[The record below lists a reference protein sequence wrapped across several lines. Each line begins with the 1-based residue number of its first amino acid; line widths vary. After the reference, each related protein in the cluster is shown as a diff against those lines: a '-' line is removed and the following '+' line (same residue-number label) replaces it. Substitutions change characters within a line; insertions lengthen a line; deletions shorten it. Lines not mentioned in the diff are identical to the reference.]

1 MKIIVRLSLVLFV
14 SFVACPIKQVLANSC
29 TTSNYVANYVGDPI
43 PLFDE
48 RIGETLGRIDVSF
61 NYNCTFTDAHTMI
74 IFGTWGQKSYKS
86 GKIYNSNLP
95 GIQLTTPRTVGTS
108 GPHNNSVIFKTI
120 HGSESGTIS
129 GPLFYVQKIA
139 SFTSSP
145 SGTNPTFNLGTSH
158 IDHNL
163 QVDVFRPGASF
174 GIGQVNKLGF
184 VDVPIEIPTCDIDTA
199 HQDQT
204 VTLPSVNIGD
214 FGAVGSTSGRRPF
227 SITLH
232 CARRTRIHATITDL
246 NARTNTGT
254 NMTLSSSSTATGVSL
269 QFSAKVDDTI
279 RSFGSANRFY
289 WKGSHADSDAMSW
302 TVPVAVRYVKTQ
314 QNMTA
319 GTVNAKM
326 EILFDYE

>member
-1 MKIIVRLSLVLFV
+1 MKSILHFFVIVVVFHMV
-14 SFVACPIKQVLANSC
+14 YPMQMVFANTC

-43 PLFDE
+43 PLFDD

-61 NYNCTFTDAHTMI
+61 NYSCTFTDAHTMI

-86 GKIYNSNLP
+86 GKVYNSNLP
-95 GIQLTTPRTVGTS
+95 GIQLMTQRTIGTS

-139 SFTSSP
+139 SFTNP
-145 SGTNPTFNLGTSH
+145 SGSNPTFNLGTSH

-163 QVDVFRPGASF
+163 QVDVFRSGSSH
-174 GIGQVNKLGF
+174 GINQVNKLGF
-184 VDVPIEIPTCDIDTA
+184 VDVPIEIPTCDIDIA

-204 VTLPSVNIGD
+204 VTLRSVNIND
-214 FGAVGSTSGRRPF
+214 FGSVGSTSGRTPF

>member
-1 MKIIVRLSLVLFV
+1 MKIILRFFVTVSVIYTAFPVSLVF
-14 SFVACPIKQVLANSC
+14 ANTC
-29 TTSNYVANYVGDPI
+29 TTSNYSANYVGDPI
-43 PLFDE
+43 PRFDD
-48 RIGETLGRIDVSF
+48 RMGETLGRIDVSF

-86 GKIYNSNLP
+86 GKVYNSNFP
-95 GIQLTTPRTVGTS
+95 GIQLMTTRTIGTS

-120 HGSESGTIS
+120 HSSESGTIS

-139 SFTSSP
+139 SFDFP
-145 SGTNPTFNLGTSH
+145 SGSGPTFNLGTSH

-163 QVDVFRPGASF
+163 QVDVFRPGQSY
-174 GIGQVNKLGF
+174 GLTQVNKLGF

-199 HQDQT
+199 HKDQT
-204 VTLPSVNIGD
+204 VKLPAVNIDD
-214 FGAVGSTSGRRPF
+214 FGAVGSTTGRTPF

-232 CARRTRIHATITDL
+232 CGRRTRIHATINDL
-246 NARTNTGT
+246 NDPTNTGT
-254 NMTLSSSSTATGVSL
+254 NMALSGNSTATGVSL
-269 QFSAKVDDTI
+269 QFSAKADDTI

-314 QNMTA
+314 QKVTA

>member
-1 MKIIVRLSLVLFV
+1 MKSILHFFAITMVVYAVYPVQMVF
-14 SFVACPIKQVLANSC
+14 ANTC

-43 PLFDE
+43 PLFDD
-48 RIGETLGRIDVSF
+48 RMGETLGRIDVSF
-61 NYNCTFTDAHTMI
+61 NYNCIFSDAHTMI

-86 GKIYNSNLP
+86 GSIYNSNLP
-95 GIQLTTPRTVGTS
+95 GIQLMTTRTIGTS

-139 SFTSSP
+139 SFTNP
-145 SGTNPTFNLGTSH
+145 SGSNPTFNLGTSH

-163 QVDVFRPGASF
+163 QVDVFRPGGSS
-174 GIGQVNKLGF
+174 GINQVNKLGF

-214 FGAVGSTSGRRPF
+214 FGAVGSTSGRTPF

-232 CARRTRIHATITDL
+232 CARRTSIHATITDL
-246 NARTNTGT
+246 NDPTNTGT
-254 NMTLSSSSTATGVSL
+254 NMVLSGNSTATGVSL
-269 QFSAKVDDTI
+269 QFSARYDDTI
-279 RSFGSANRFY
+279 RSFGSTNRFY
-289 WKGSHADSDAMSW
+289 WTGSHADMEANSW
-302 TVPVAVRYVKTQ
+302 V
-314 QNMTA
+314 MTP
-319 GTVNAKM
+319 T
-326 EILFDYE
+326 